1 MKKFYAILCLAIA
14 SLTQLQASPQ
24 ALGLQVFQGIL
35 ALGSPQSN
43 KLKPLN

>member
-1 MKKFYAILCLAIA
+1 MERPFLKFQTKQIG
-14 SLTQLQASPQ
+14 QASPQ